1 MVALRVEAGVEGT
14 NKPPSIQQASGYL
27 AGLTWASCTSLHH
40 SENFRNGGGEGHCS
54 PSTIPSA
61 RRARA
66 GMVFTHRQE
75 ELAVGLEGVGGR
87 GGAEQGG
94 STATHHSEFKISSW
108 AEKGGNLVGGVGGKC
123 CSGGWGAA
131 Q

>member
-1 MVALRVEAGVEGT
+1 
-14 NKPPSIQQASGYL
+14 
-27 AGLTWASCTSLHH
+27 
-40 SENFRNGGGEGHCS
+40 
-54 PSTIPSA
+54 
-61 RRARA
+61 
-66 GMVFTHRQE
+66 MVFTHRQE

-87 GGAEQGG
+87 GGAEQEV